1 MKHFAVGFCCFL
13 TAVLIICVMELS
25 SYEKIA
31 DWQLTC
37 LGFAAT
43 ISVVGCIAAA
53 VAIAESK

>member
-1 MKHFAVGFCCFL
+1 
-13 TAVLIICVMELS
+13 MELS